1 MTGLI
6 VAVLMGMVSYGIA
19 AWFVNINK
27 KD

>member
-6 VAVLMGMVSYGIA
+6 IAVLMGMVSYGIA
-19 AWFVNINK
+19 VWFMNINK